1 MELTLPPEIPITRVV
16 NGHNVFNKGYHHGM
30 KGKTYEEYYGEEL
43 AKQMKIT
50 KSEKLK
56 GHRFWGNAKA
66 ASKIVIAIK
75 NGTIIARYES
85 AKEASKYAGVSYA
98 TLRDYIKGRCNP
110 KNGIKWFYE
119 KDNNW
124 YEELQF

>member
-1 MELTLPPEIPITRVV
+1 MELTLPPEIPMTRVV
-16 NGHNVFNKGYHHGM
+16 NGRHVFNKGYHHGM
-30 KGKTYEEYYGEEL
+30 KGKTYEEFYGEEL
-43 AKQMKIT
+43 AKQMKKT

-56 GHRFWGNAKA
+56 GHKFWGNADA
-66 ASKIVIAIK
+66 ASKRVVAIK
-75 NGTIIARYES
+75 NGEIVGMFGS
-85 AKEASKYAGVSYA
+85 ATKAAKAAGVSYA
-98 TLRDYIKGRCNP
+98 TIRDYIKGRSKP

>member
-1 MELTLPPEIPITRVV
+1 MELTLPPEIPMTRVV
-16 NGHNVFNKGYHHGM
+16 NGHNIFNKGYHHGM

-43 AKQMKIT
+43 AMKMKKT

-56 GHRFWGNAKA
+56 GHKFWGNTDA
-66 ASKIVIAIK
+66 ASKKVIAIK
-75 NGTIIARYES
+75 NGKIIAMYES
-85 AKEASKYAGVSYA
+85 AVEAARYAGVSYC
-98 TLRDYIKGRCNP
+98 TIRDYIKGRCKP
-110 KNGIKWFYE
+110 KNSIKWFYE

>member
-1 MELTLPPEIPITRVV
+1 MELTLPPEIPMTRVV

-30 KGKTYEEYYGEEL
+30 KGKTYEEFYGEEL
-43 AKQMKIT
+43 AKQMKNT

-56 GHRFWGNAKA
+56 GHKFWGNANA
-66 ASKIVIAIK
+66 ASKKVIAIK
-75 NGTIIARYES
+75 NGKIIAMYES
-85 AKEASKYAGVSYA
+85 AVEAARYAGVSYC
-98 TLRDYIKGRCNP
+98 TIRDYIKGRCKP